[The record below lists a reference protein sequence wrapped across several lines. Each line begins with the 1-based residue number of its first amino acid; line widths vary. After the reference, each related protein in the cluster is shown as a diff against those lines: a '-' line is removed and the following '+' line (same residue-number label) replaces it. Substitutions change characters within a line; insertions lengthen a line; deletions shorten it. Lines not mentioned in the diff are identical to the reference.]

1 MSKRAENYYFI
12 KAEIHPFECKL
23 NFKNIGDI
31 GGHMGKTFTSISNS
45 TVRTDG
51 IKLGHFSCKDI
62 GEFMSTVISNYK
74 ENIVSTVLPMI
85 GNISI
90 LGNPASL
97 FSTIGSGF
105 KDLVTLPAKG
115 F

>member
-1 MSKRAENYYFI
+1 
-12 KAEIHPFECKL
+12 
-23 NFKNIGDI
+23 
-31 GGHMGKTFTSISNS
+31 
-45 TVRTDG
+45 
-51 IKLGHFSCKDI
+51 
-62 GEFMSTVISNYK
+62 MSTVVDIYK

-97 FSTIGSGF
+97 FTSIGSGF

-115 F
+115 FEIGPLEGAQGLGKGIKSLFQKTVTGTFNSV